1 MAVII
6 NVADTKNVVAW
17 AVCLLFAVDIA
28 HNKVAC
34 FFCVW
39 RLAFAVCCSA
49 LAALANVVRF
59 VVVIGSISVV
69 GGFML
74 HTNIFAIKNGAAAV
88 TPIRTQQQQQQ
99 QRQICL
105 ANRILYA
112 CSFELDFVSTES
124 AATAAAA
131 WQKSRAMARWRGVGA
146 GAGSSTTRWPNAAAV
161 CACAWELAWK
171 NNNASQDCSYN
182 NVGCLKYIKILIFAL
197 EVSCIGA
204 SVCVGVLASVLE
216 NWRRTAGTHLF
227 LLVRLVNKFRD
238 TYQLAYELHALQS

>member
-1 MAVII
+1 MF
-6 NVADTKNVVAW
+6 VVCCRYCSQQS
-17 AVCLLFAVDIA
+17 CL
-28 HNKVAC
+28 
-34 FFCVW
+34 FFW

-59 VVVIGSISVV
+59 VVVIGSISV

-88 TPIRTQQQQQQ
+88 TPIRTQSKLQQQQQQ

-112 CSFELDFVSTES
+112 CSFELDFCLDRSSGDCGGGMTKVTGHGPL
-124 AATAAAA
+124 
-131 WQKSRAMARWRGVGA
+131 ARGRCGGGVKYNPLTKC
-146 GAGSSTTRWPNAAAV
+146 SCTVRLCVRTSLEKQQRQP
-161 CACAWELAWK
+161 
-171 NNNASQDCSYN
+171 DCSYN

-216 NWRRTAGTHLF
+216 N
-227 LLVRLVNKFRD
+227 
-238 TYQLAYELHALQS
+238 